1 LYLRFFNFIFMRPVR
16 VLIFVLLVSG
26 VAQAQWQKP
35 LPSLQLKNI
44 NDGTICYHKPEN
56 TNLII
61 PPPAAYEAW
70 KKNASA
76 KTNATTFQVTY
87 VNFSTEAQVAF
98 QKAVDIWANLIESP
112 VPIRILA
119 VWQPIVDS
127 NGSTNTILGGASPW
141 SNFANFD
148 GAPLL
153 ATYYPVSLAEK
164 LAGRELNSSSD
175 PDIRAQFNSAF
186 TNWSFRTDGAP
197 VANQT
202 DFISVVLHE
211 IGHGLGITK
220 AYDVTPTHGII
231 SDFYS
236 PFHIPYDHFIENG
249 NDVNL
254 VQNFDPP
261 SAPLRTELT
270 SGELYFRSPLLP
282 KNTIDNRARIYA
294 PATFASGSSL
304 AHLDEA
310 TYNGTPNALMTPF
323 IGSAEVMHNPGSLV
337 MRMLADMGWVNT
349 KITHTRLPNTENV
362 STAFVVKAILSADQK
377 DHTGAAYNY
386 NASET
391 KLNYTTD
398 GTSFTTVAMTPT
410 GIANEFSA
418 TIPAP
423 GSAVT
428 YGYYISVKDNLNRTL
443 TKPGVYTDDGS
454 APVQRLFVFEV
465 GPDTKGPFFS
475 HVPVPFVKA
484 ADGGFEIEAIVSDN
498 IAVANVFVDYKIT
511 QNGVTGSVQT
521 LPMNLVAGTD
531 STYSQTIP
539 YGGLGLSNGDK
550 IEYRIR
556 AIDQAIAPNT
566 KSIPTGSPGF
576 YNVNVVSL
584 APTQDSYSNNFDDTE
599 TASQDFFGS
608 PEFSIRLE
616 TSFANGAIHTN
627 HPYPEGQ
634 GFPNNRFEWVYQLRV
649 PVRVKESEATLKF
662 DEVVL
667 IEPGETG
674 STFPSQD
681 FYDYVVVDGSKDGG
695 VTWTTIANG
704 YDSRD
709 FTPWLTR
716 YNSATSGN
724 NSTAVGD
731 PNLFRTRIMNLQDK
745 FDTGDEVVIRF
756 RLFSDPGAAGWGWA
770 IDNLKIQIDE
780 TPPTILHDHIDYV
793 LGPSNVIPITFR
805 PSDTSGLDKIFVDLK
820 FNGAEQTEEV
830 TIAENDLEFT
840 IPFTTDGGFQVGDR
854 LEYRIR
860 VTDLPGNETL
870 LPSTGFFQVPVISF
884 GTPVAQY
891 VTDFNSANTDFVGN
905 FFSIA
910 QPSGFTNSA
919 VHTPHPYPNGFG
931 LTNNTSDYVLT
942 LTKPVTVAATNAY
955 ILFNEI
961 ALVEYSGAN
970 TKDFVVVEGSKDE
983 GETWHA
989 LTTPY
994 AANSTTEW
1002 KNVFDTGG
1010 NVTANLFRNRL
1021 IDITASGDF
1030 EAGDNVL
1037 FRFRISADAT
1047 GNGWGWA
1054 IDNLSIQGPVTGV
1067 KEALDLFVSVYP
1079 NPVKDDV
1086 FTLEVKGLSAH
1097 NGQLQITNL
1106 QGQSLINE
1114 SINLT
1119 GSATRK
1125 EFSTSTWA
1133 DGIYVVRLTLKDG
1146 STITKKLIKASR

>member
-1 LYLRFFNFIFMRPVR
+1 MRYGI
-16 VLIFVLLVSG
+16 VLIGVLLSTNI
-26 VAQAQWQKP
+26 AMAQWQNH
-35 LPSLQLKNI
+35 LPSMLKKKGEG
-44 NDGTICYHKPEN
+44 GTICYHKPEN
-56 TNLII
+56 SNLVI
-61 PPPAAYEAW
+61 PPPEAYVAW
-70 KKNASA
+70 RRNPAA
-76 KTNATTFQVTY
+76 KTNATTFEVEY
-87 VNFSTEAQVAF
+87 VNFDDQAKAAF
-98 QKAVDIWANLIESP
+98 QKAVDIWSSLIESP

-119 VWQPIVDS
+119 VWQPIS
-127 NGSTNTILGGASPW
+127 GSALGGASPGTYIRD
-141 SNFANFD
+141 FD
-148 GAPLL
+148 GAQKVL
-153 ATYYPVSLAEK
+153 TWYPVALAEK
-164 LAGRELNSSSD
+164 MTGQELNETD
-175 PDIRAQFNSAF
+175 EPDIFAQFNSSFAD
-186 TNWSFRTDGAP
+186 WSFRTDGVP
-197 VANQT
+197 VTNKT
-202 DFISVVLHE
+202 DLVSVVLHE

-220 AYDVTPTHGII
+220 AYDVSGTNGII
-231 SDFYS
+231 SDFFS
-236 PFHIPYDHFIENG
+236 GLHVPYDHFLENG
-249 NDVNL
+249 NDINL
-254 VQNFDPP
+254 VQGFSPP
-261 SAPLRTELT
+261 SAALRSELT
-270 SGELYFRSPLLP
+270 SGALFFRSPLLP
-282 KNTIDNRARIYA
+282 KSPVDNRARIYA
-294 PATFASGSSL
+294 PAAFASGSSI
-304 AHLDEA
+304 AHLDEN
-310 TYNGTPNALMTPF
+310 TYNGTAHALMTPF
-323 IGSAEVMHNPGSLV
+323 IGSAEVMHNPGILAMSI
-337 MRMLADMGWVNT
+337 LADMGWVNT
-349 KITHTRLPNTENV
+349 KIVHSRLPNTENV
-362 STAFVVKAILSADQK
+362 SVPFLVKATVLADER
-377 DHTGAAYNY
+377 DHTGASYSYNS
-386 NASET
+386 SEI
-391 KLNYTTD
+391 KLNYTTN

-423 GSAVT
+423 GSTVT

-443 TKPGVYTDDGS
+443 TKPGIYTDDGT

-475 HVPVPFVKA
+475 HVPVAFVKA
-484 ADGGFEIEAIVSDN
+484 SDTEFEIEAIVSDN
-498 IAVANVFVDYKIT
+498 IAIANVFVDYQIT
-511 QNGVTGSVQT
+511 KSGVTGS
-521 LPMNLVAGTD
+521 LLSLAMNLVAETD
-531 STYSQTIP
+531 STYSKTIP

-584 APTQDSYSNNFDDTE
+584 APTQDSYSNNFDNTI

-616 TSFANGAIHTN
+616 TGFANGAIHSN

-649 PVRVKESEATLKF
+649 PIRVKETEATLRF

-667 IEPGETG
+667 IEPGEAG
-674 STFPSQD
+674 SIFPSED

-695 VTWTTIANG
+695 VTWTPVADG

-709 FTPWLTR
+709 FAPWLTR

-731 PNLFRTRIMNLQDK
+731 PTLFRTRIMNLQDK

-780 TPPTILHDHIDYV
+780 TSPTVLHNHVDYV
-793 LGPSNVIPITFR
+793 VAPAIFIPLTFQAIDASGLTEVNMDIRVNGGIIQTQNFDVSENNQYRINLDVDEIPI
-805 PSDTSGLDKIFVDLK
+805 GNKI
-820 FNGAEQTEEV
+820 
-830 TIAENDLEFT
+830 
-840 IPFTTDGGFQVGDR
+840 
-854 LEYRIR
+854 EYRIR
-860 VTDLPGNETL
+860 AKDIAGNEAV
-870 LPSTGFFQVPVISF
+870 LPTDGFFQVPIISF
-884 GTPVAQY
+884 GTPVTQY

-910 QPSGFTNSA
+910 QPSGFTNSS

-931 LTNNTSDYVLT
+931 LTDNTSDYVLT

-970 TKDFVVVEGSKDE
+970 TKDFIVVEGSKDE
-983 GETWHA
+983 GETWHEI
-989 LTTPY
+989 TTRY
-994 AANSTTEW
+994 AANSLSAW
-1002 KNVFDTGG
+1002 KSIFDVGG
-1010 NVTANLFRNRL
+1010 NGTSNTFRNRL

-1054 IDNLSIQGPVTGV
+1054 MDNLSIQGPVTGV

-1133 DGIYVVRLTLKDG
+1133 DGIYVVRLSLEDG
-1146 STITKKLIKASR
+1146 STVTKKLIKVAR